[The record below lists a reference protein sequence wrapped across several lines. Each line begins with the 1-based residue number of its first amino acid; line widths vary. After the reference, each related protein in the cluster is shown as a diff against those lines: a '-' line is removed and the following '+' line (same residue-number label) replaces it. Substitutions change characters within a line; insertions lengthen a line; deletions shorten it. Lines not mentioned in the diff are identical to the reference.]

1 MNRTDRGI
9 GHCSRFASAESRD
22 AEIGNLDSTVFKK
35 HYVLRLDIAVNDALV
50 MGVLK
55 RAENLR
61 CKMHG
66 LLPRYNALLLNIL
79 LERDALDILHNYIL
93 ELVAVADIINL
104 DYVRMR
110 EHSYRLGFILESAA
124 ELLAC
129 KELILENFDGNR
141 PVVDI
146 VVGLID
152 NRHSANANDFLK
164 FIPSVKSFSDIII
177 H

>member
-1 MNRTDRGI
+1 MNRANCGI
-9 GHCSRFASAESRD
+9 GHCSRFASAESCN
-22 AEIGNLDSTVFKK
+22 AEIGDLDSTVFEK
-35 HYVLRLDIAVNDALV
+35 HYVLRLDVAVNDALV
-50 MGVLK
+50 MSVLK

-79 LERDALDILHNYIL
+79 LERDALDILHDYIL

-110 EHSYRLGFILESAA
+110 KHSYRLGLILESAA

-129 KELILENFDGNR
+129 KELIL
-141 PVVDI
+141 
-146 VVGLID
+146 
-152 NRHSANANDFLK
+152 
-164 FIPSVKSFSDIII
+164 
-177 H
+177 

>member
-1 MNRTDRGI
+1 M
-9 GHCSRFASAESRD
+9 S
-22 AEIGNLDSTVFKK
+22 
-35 HYVLRLDIAVNDALV
+35 
-50 MGVLK
+50 VLK
-55 RAENLR
+55 CAENLR

-79 LERDALDILHNYIL
+79 LERDALNVLHNYIL

-110 EHSYRLGFILESAA
+110 EHGYRLGLILESAA
-124 ELLAC
+124 KLLAC

-152 NRHSANANDFLK
+152 NCHSANANDFLK

>member
-22 AEIGNLDSTVFKK
+22 AEISDFDSTVFEK
-35 HYVLRLDIAVNDALV
+35 HYVLRLDVAVNDALV
-50 MGVLK
+50 MSVLK
-55 RAENLR
+55 CAEDLR

-104 DYVRMR
+104 NYVRMR
-110 EHSYRLGFILESAA
+110 EHRYRLGLILESTA

-129 KELILENFDGNR
+129 KELIL
-141 PVVDI
+141 
-146 VVGLID
+146 
-152 NRHSANANDFLK
+152 
-164 FIPSVKSFSDIII
+164 
-177 H
+177 

>member
-1 MNRTDRGI
+1 MNRADSGI
-9 GHCSRFASAESRD
+9 GHRSRFASAESRD
-22 AEIGNLDSTVFKK
+22 AEIGDFDSAVFEK

-55 RAENLR
+55 CAENLR

-93 ELVAVADIINL
+93 ELVAIADIINL

-110 EHSYRLGFILESAA
+110 KHSYRLGLILESAA
-124 ELLAC
+124 KLLAC
-129 KELILENFDGNR
+129 KELIL
-141 PVVDI
+141 
-146 VVGLID
+146 
-152 NRHSANANDFLK
+152 
-164 FIPSVKSFSDIII
+164 
-177 H
+177 

>member
-1 MNRTDRGI
+1 MNRANCGI
-9 GHCSRFASAESRD
+9 GHCSRFASAESCN
-22 AEIGNLDSTVFKK
+22 AEIGDLDSTVFEK
-35 HYVLRLDIAVNDALV
+35 HYVLRLDVAVNDALV
-50 MGVLK
+50 MSVLK

-79 LERDALDILHNYIL
+79 LERDTLDILHNYIL

-110 EHSYRLGFILESAA
+110 KHSYRLGLILESAA

-129 KELILENFDGNR
+129 KELIL
-141 PVVDI
+141 
-146 VVGLID
+146 
-152 NRHSANANDFLK
+152 
-164 FIPSVKSFSDIII
+164 
-177 H
+177 

>member
-1 MNRTDRGI
+1 M
-9 GHCSRFASAESRD
+9 C
-22 AEIGNLDSTVFKK
+22 
-35 HYVLRLDIAVNDALV
+35 
-50 MGVLK
+50 VLK

-79 LERDALDILHNYIL
+79 LERDALDVLHNYIL

-110 EHSYRLGFILESAA
+110 EHGYRLGLILESAA

-129 KELILENFDGNR
+129 KATVLSSIL
-141 PVVDI
+141 
-146 VVGLID
+146 
-152 NRHSANANDFLK
+152 S
-164 FIPSVKSFSDIII
+164 
-177 H
+177 